1 MKCEYLLRANRL
13 KDAATF
19 SLQLTKNPDMMNVPL
34 IKCWRARI
42 VCYSGN
48 ENLGKQMLAEVLRV
62 DPDLSDAM
70 RTIKGMKASA
80 VKKEEASAIFKSS
93 EFE

>member
-13 KDAATF
+13 KDAVAF

-48 ENLGKQMLAEVLRV
+48 ENLGK
-62 DPDLSDAM
+62 
-70 RTIKGMKASA
+70 
-80 VKKEEASAIFKSS
+80 
-93 EFE
+93 